1 MDHDHEDSAETTS
14 PQRRSDT
21 PRDVMISLLEKWTG
35 AAKDR
40 LETMDDLQL
49 DGYFNRAADPRACMM
64 TFGAAAAFAGGAVA
78 SFLTRNYYA
87 AVCLAGAAIL
97 DGASSVY
104 CYRQNR
110 EVAAELKRT
119 QPGL

>member
-1 MDHDHEDSAETTS
+1 MECNCKDNEETIV

-35 AAKDR
+35 AARDR

-64 TFGAAAAFAGGAVA
+64 TFGAATVFAGGAVA
-78 SFLTRNYYA
+78 SFMARNYYA
-87 AVCLAGAAIL
+87 AFCLAASAIL
-97 DGASSVY
+97 DGVSSVY
-104 CYRQNR
+104 CYRQNA
-110 EVAAELKRT
+110 EVAAELKKI
-119 QPGL
+119 QPRI